1 MNNLEGV
8 DNMQLMSLA
17 KKLEENGFKFFG
29 DLMKRIEEFDE
40 LMLEHRIKILM
51 ISLKKLGLTENEIG
65 DLVNTY
71 ALEQLENN
79 GKLNYKRLEEDCF
92 VDVYCDIMD
101 DFEEEH
107 DTQVYREYDD
117 TKMYSLNDKER
128 YESIFTVAF
137 DMLDYESAGVI
148 IEMTLR
154 PEEENIY
161 SDYVSAVNKLVAII
175 FEMDEDLASLVEKKL
190 LGNSK
195 TKLK

>member
-1 MNNLEGV
+1 
-8 DNMQLMSLA
+8 MQLMSLA